1 MFTAVPRKSNN
12 PEWQWQRPLLSIYT
26 SIYIYS
32 ALFKIKEKLCA
43 CINNFISVDLL
54 FFWVFF
60 SVDLLFFCVFIFWI
74 GQFFKRVNYL
84 FPHYILHV
92 CIITSQDSCTGVNY
106 WESGWC
112 SGYSHRLAPM
122 HPGFNS
128 TCIVQMVF
136 PIHACSRRFFPGSP
150 VSSCLQI
157 WDVFG
162 SIKNT
167 PHPGEMGSCCV
178 VKKWMLQSK
187 CW

>member
-1 MFTAVPRKSNN
+1 M
-12 PEWQWQRPLLSIYT
+12 
-26 SIYIYS
+26 
-32 ALFKIKEKLCA
+32 
-43 CINNFISVDLL
+43 DLL

-60 SVDLLFFCVFIFWI
+60 SVDLLFFCVFIFLI

-178 VKKWMLQSK
+178 KKSGCYNLSADRRSCLHGSTPQWSNMIMMIHQWQRNYSALICQEQGKSAI
-187 CW
+187 